1 MGKQVRKIL
10 IAKSIR
16 VSFAVITI
24 RSLIRN
30 LLRKPM
36 SIKDI
41 KLVER
46 NLRYYWG
53 YAYPTVRRIEIST
66 NLTDKQYMDTLIHEI
81 LHVLYPKDSETKISK
96 NASTIRYYLWKQ
108 GYRRNNKDNEQD

>member
-1 MGKQVRKIL
+1 
-10 IAKSIR
+10 
-16 VSFAVITI
+16 
-24 RSLIRN
+24 
-30 LLRKPM
+30 M

-81 LHVLYPKDSETKISK
+81 LHVLYPTDSESKISK

-108 GYRRNNKDNEQD
+108 GFRRLEKDNLDKD

>member
-1 MGKQVRKIL
+1 MMDRQVRETL
-10 IAKSIR
+10 IGKSILR
-16 VSFAVITI
+16 SIAEITI
-24 RSLIRN
+24 RSSAKN
-30 LLRKPM
+30 LLRRPV

-66 NLTDKQYMDTLIHEI
+66 NLTDKQYMDTMIHEI
-81 LHVLYPKDSETKISK
+81 LHVLYPHDSETKISK
-96 NASTIRYYLWKQ
+96 HASTIRWYLWKA
-108 GYRRNNKDNEQD
+108 GYRREVKKKK